1 MLENNGLPENEIN
14 QLKLSNFLE
23 SLYNGVV
30 IIDKEEK
37 IIYFN
42 QAACKIFNIKRSY
55 AMGKPV
61 LDVLPKTELIYALQ
75 YEKPRIGIK
84 YKWGETFILANH
96 TPIIVNQK
104 VAAAAS
110 IFQDISDFEKVSN
123 QLETVQELAAEL
135 NGIFDHS
142 YDGIYVTDGK
152 GKTLRVNK
160 AYQRITGLSLEQLVG
175 ENMKDIVNQGLISES
190 ITFKILKEK
199 KALTIKQ
206 TISTGKDILVTG
218 VPIVNNQG
226 DIVRVVTN
234 VRDMTELNNLHK
246 KLDQSLKLK
255 AHFEKELSQLKRK
268 YEGNHRII
276 AQSKLMQ
283 NVLELAYRLAKVDV
297 TVLITGESGVGKELI
312 AQLIHDNSPRAGRK
326 GTLIKINCGAI
337 PVDLLESELFGYEE
351 GAFSGAKKGGK
362 AGLFEIADEGTLF
375 LDEVADLPMSLQVKL
390 LRVLQEGEFTR
401 LGGTKPI
408 KVNVR
413 IISATNKDLE
423 KMVQQ
428 NQYRKDLYY
437 RLNVVPVNIPPLK
450 DRKEDILA
458 LIAAYL
464 NLFNKKYGMG
474 KSIAPRAMDLLLEYD
489 WPGNVRELIN
499 TLERLM
505 VTINED
511 VISVEDLPSFMTG
524 INASH
529 KYLRTASLKDAVAE
543 LERTLIV
550 DALKKYKTT
559 RKAAEYLGISQSALV
574 KKANKYEVTYTKRW
588 SQ

>member
-1 MLENNGLPENEIN
+1 
-14 QLKLSNFLE
+14 
-23 SLYNGVV
+23 
-30 IIDKEEK
+30 
-37 IIYFN
+37 
-42 QAACKIFNIKRSY
+42 
-55 AMGKPV
+55 MGKPV